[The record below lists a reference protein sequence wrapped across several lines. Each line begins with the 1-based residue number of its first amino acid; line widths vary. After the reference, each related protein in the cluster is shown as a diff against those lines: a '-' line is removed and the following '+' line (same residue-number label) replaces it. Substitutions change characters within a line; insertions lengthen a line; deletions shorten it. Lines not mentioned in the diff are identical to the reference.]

1 MGQQIVIEVPGTP
14 ISELEQTSRVQP
26 HDVLPVVQNDETKK
40 APLQQ
45 IAELVQSGLGSA
57 SLKNVDD
64 FATPTA
70 LSVVEQAIQQNIDAT
85 NERVDEV
92 EFKTTL
98 AQSGVE
104 ASFNSYAEMLA
115 FTPSKANVSVRVNN
129 DTDAS
134 KVGTYTWT
142 GTQYK
147 KGTDL
152 LELASENASE
162 KAQTAQSNAIAYTD
176 TKLEGFK
183 KGDLGDAVFS
193 IKDALGRPV
202 MVVAPDAGQYLV
214 GLDGSTQDLI
224 NENLERVSQVEERVP
239 LNNNPNAAIEFKDAL
254 FRVIAYFR
262 SDAHLLLTHL
272 DDSVQN
278 EINALKR
285 TNADF
290 QASLSMTESSAI
302 KSLTKGTFTADS
314 AAILS
319 MKVPAT
325 NSMNY
330 IKMDSPYRKDDAFVH
345 PCVIELYKPMRDY
358 KYLMCIT
365 PYWGRNP
372 FEENPTIYG
381 SNDQVIWTM
390 LTGFAQPLANPPEI
404 DEPETGEHGY
414 LSDNWWAY
422 DPVNKELYCCY
433 RKGYYA
439 NYPNGYSD
447 NDRMQLLYRKTTN
460 GLTWSKPTMF
470 TPETLLGVDG
480 QVAPSMIYDQVNKR
494 WVLFYLKTND
504 SRIYVRFNSELKV
517 DGWTAPQEIGFKA
530 FADAN
535 NIKGWHI
542 ETKWVGNKL
551 FMLIGDSTNGR
562 YYFAVSNDDTFLNW
576 TFSANSVL
584 DSTWT
589 KGAYKGS
596 FLVVPQENG
605 KIKLRMYFTDTGV
618 GRFYSALSPD
628 ISIS

>member
-1 MGQQIVIEVPGTP
+1 MATNWNAVLANINNASDILAILRKVLGLLDGKVDTTKIDEIIDDISGMQVDVDTALTNVTSALSEFNQESQEAIQQVILSGLMEGFTTEAELLATRPTALKKYAKAEDTKIIWFWNKPEGAPDGNYWTKSGL
-14 ISELEQTSRVQP
+14 SELE
-26 HDVLPVVQNDETKK
+26 LAK
-40 APLQQ
+40 A
-45 IAELVQSGLGSA
+45 
-57 SLKNVDD
+57 
-64 FATPTA
+64 
-70 LSVVEQAIQQNIDAT
+70 DAT
-85 NERVDEV
+85 N
-92 EFKTTL
+92 KANS
-98 AQSGVE
+98 AQS
-104 ASFNSYAEMLA
+104 
-115 FTPSKANVSVRVNN
+115 T
-129 DTDAS
+129 
-134 KVGTYTWT
+134 
-142 GTQYK
+142 
-147 KGTDL
+147 
-152 LELASENASE
+152 
-162 KAQTAQSNAIAYTD
+162 AIAYTD
-176 TKLEGFK
+176 KKTDGFGK
-183 KGDLGDAVFS
+183 ADYGDAVF
-193 IKDALGRPV
+193 IVKDALGRPV
-202 MVVAPDAGQYLV
+202 MAVAPDAGQYLV
-214 GLDGSTQDLI
+214 GLNGSTQDLI
-224 NENLERVSQVEERVP
+224 NQNIERVSQVEERVP
-239 LNNNPNAAIEFKDAL
+239 LNNNPEAAIEFKDAL

-345 PCVIELYKPMRDY
+345 PCVIELYKPMRGY

-381 SNDQVIWTM
+381 SNDQVTWTM
-390 LTGFAQPLANPPEI
+390 LTGFAQPIANPPEI

-480 QVAPSMIYDQVNKR
+480 QVAPSMIYDQVNNR

-504 SRIYVRFNSELKV
+504 SRIYVRFNTELNV

-562 YYFAVSNDDTFLNW
+562 YYFAMSNDDTFLNW

-584 DSTWT
+584 DAAWT

>member
-1 MGQQIVIEVPGTP
+1 MGWKMPLPNILEFTGSNVTQAGFKAAQNKLLNYLGEEVTTKN
-14 ISELEQTSRVQP
+14 ELDSALTSFQNGSIKTYTSLAAANADIANIPLNTKVS
-26 HDVLPVVQNDETKK
+26 VLSTTDGGDYYKASANATSLTKSPYD
-40 APLQQ
+40 PL
-45 IAELVQSGLGSA
+45 L
-57 SLKNVDD
+57 
-64 FATPTA
+64 
-70 LSVVEQAIQQNIDAT
+70 QAKIDAT
-85 NERVDEV
+85 
-92 EFKTTL
+92 
-98 AQSGVE
+98 
-104 ASFNSYAEMLA
+104 
-115 FTPSKANVSVRVNN
+115 
-129 DTDAS
+129 
-134 KVGTYTWT
+134 
-142 GTQYK
+142 
-147 KGTDL
+147 
-152 LELASENASE
+152 E

-183 KGDLGDAVFS
+183 KGDFGDAVFI

-202 MVVAPDAGQYLV
+202 VAVAPDSRQYLV
-214 GLDGSTQDLI
+214 GLNGSTQDLI
-224 NENLERVSQVEERVP
+224 NQNIERVSQVEERVP
-239 LNNNPNAAIEFKDAL
+239 LNNNPEAAIEFKDAL

-325 NSMNY
+325 NTMSY

-345 PCVIELYKPMRDY
+345 PCVIELYKPMRGY

-381 SNDQVIWTM
+381 SNDQVTWTM
-390 LTGFAQPLANPPEI
+390 LTGFAQPIANPPEI
-404 DEPETGEHGY
+404 DEPETGEHGW

-480 QVAPSMIYDQVNKR
+480 QVAPSMIYDQVNNR

-504 SRIYVRFNSELKV
+504 SRIYVRFNNELKV
-517 DGWTAPQEIGFKA
+517 EGWSAPQEIGFKA

-542 ETKWVGNKL
+542 ETKFVGNKL
-551 FMLIGDSTNGR
+551 YMLIGDSTNGR

-584 DSTWT
+584 DATWT